1 MRQNPEEMKS
11 SRPADYLYDDSD
23 DSDDRNTTS
32 AAQQKRSGTGK
43 GKRMARGREYVKNAF
58 TINTSYCRHEVETLQ
73 LII

>member
-32 AAQQKRSGTGK
+32 AAQ
-43 GKRMARGREYVKNAF
+43 
-58 TINTSYCRHEVETLQ
+58 
-73 LII
+73 